1 MFSIF
6 FSFGTTHA
14 HVSQGRAAIEKKKQT
29 NSWHLC
35 GAWFDLDTWADSMI
49 SMLFHGFPFFLAC
62 RFDPVS
68 VPLSILFFFS
78 CYFFSLI
85 LIFLW
90 CFFSW
95 KHVSF
100 LMCFTCFFLELSW
113 FCEGYEVFR
122 SNLVKRIANFFLWIW
137 LLCFFLGP
145 VQPRREHRFW

>member
-1 MFSIF
+1 MPMFLRD
-6 FSFGTTHA
+6 A
-14 HVSQGRAAIEKKKQT
+14 RRLKKKQT

-100 LMCFTCFFLELSW
+100 FMCFTCFFLELSW

-122 SNLVKRIANFFLWIW
+122 SNLVKRIANFFYEFDCSVFSW
-137 LLCFFLGP
+137 
-145 VQPRREHRFW
+145 VQSSHVVSTVFDSMSW